1 MGSYRQLIKLSQKL
15 FYSPLSLFKL
25 ILQNMRLL
33 KGKGKEKE
41 KGGVGKE
48 IDLLLIVIKGNHKST
63 GAVQ

>member
-1 MGSYRQLIKLSQKL
+1 MGSYRQLIKLSHKL

>member
-1 MGSYRQLIKLSQKL
+1 
-15 FYSPLSLFKL
+15 
-25 ILQNMRLL
+25 MRLL